1 MKEMNSGS
9 NASKYLRDGSTY
21 EDIIKKDQSLSQFYS
36 HIDIKKWAMEVK
48 NRGHED
54 NDVLFHLM
62 QVYLG
67 TVETSSFV
75 ETMFST
81 AGRVWNEAHTNLGA
95 TPFECETILKKGKV
109 LVRRYVKSIENGHE
123 V

>member
-1 MKEMNSGS
+1 MGNGGQES
-9 NASKYLRDGSTY
+9 RT
-21 EDIIKKDQSLSQFYS
+21 
-36 HIDIKKWAMEVK
+36 
-48 NRGHED
+48 ED

-95 TPFECETILKKGKV
+95 TLFECETILKKGKV

>member
-1 MKEMNSGS
+1 
-9 NASKYLRDGSTY
+9 
-21 EDIIKKDQSLSQFYS
+21 
-36 HIDIKKWAMEVK
+36 MEVK
-48 NRGHED
+48 NAGHED

-81 AGRVWNEAHTNLGA
+81 AGQAWNEAHTNLGA
-95 TPFECETILKKGKV
+95 TPFD
-109 LVRRYVKSIENGHE
+109 YS
-123 V
+123 

>member
-1 MKEMNSGS
+1 
-9 NASKYLRDGSTY
+9 
-21 EDIIKKDQSLSQFYS
+21 
-36 HIDIKKWAMEVK
+36 MEVK
-48 NRGHED
+48 NAGHED
-54 NDVLFHLM
+54 NDVLVHLM

-81 AGRVWNEAHTNLGA
+81 ARQVWNEAHTNLGA

-109 LVRRYVKSIENGHE
+109 LVRRYVEYYCRERSRGIAVLLRTNQLH
-123 V
+123 VPNIPNNNWLVNWVN

>member
-1 MKEMNSGS
+1 MKEMNRGF
-9 NASKYLRDGSTY
+9 NASNYLRDGSTY

-81 AGRVWNEAHTNLGA
+81 AGGGERSAYEPRCDPL
-95 TPFECETILKKGKV
+95 
-109 LVRRYVKSIENGHE
+109 
-123 V
+123 

>member
-1 MKEMNSGS
+1 
-9 NASKYLRDGSTY
+9 
-21 EDIIKKDQSLSQFYS
+21 
-36 HIDIKKWAMEVK
+36 MEVK
-48 NRGHED
+48 NAGHED

-81 AGRVWNEAHTNLGA
+81 ARQVWNEAHTNLGA

-109 LVRRYVKSIENGHE
+109 LVRRYVKYYCRERSRGIAVLLRTTQLHVPNIPNNNWL
-123 V
+123 VN

>member
-1 MKEMNSGS
+1 MNRGF
-9 NASKYLRDGSTY
+9 NASKYLRDGSAF
-21 EDIIKKDQSLSQFYS
+21 EKIIKKDQSLSELYS
-36 HIDIKKWAMEVK
+36 HIDIRKWAMEVK
-48 NRGHED
+48 NAGHED

-81 AGRVWNEAHTNLGA
+81 AGQVWNEAHTNLGA

-109 LVRRYVKSIENGHE
+109 LVKRYLKSIENGHE